1 MLLIRD
7 WGCPE
12 EFSYGDEGG
21 SRYVD
26 MQLEVCYS
34 SPKNLSKNI
43 FWVVVMFYSDA
54 KNLSFKF
61 IF

>member
-26 MQLEVCYS
+26 MQLQVCYS
-34 SPKNLSKNI
+34 SQKT
-43 FWVVVMFYSDA
+43 
-54 KNLSFKF
+54 
-61 IF
+61 

>member
-26 MQLEVCYS
+26 MQLEVRYSLQRYILGCCYVLLRC
-34 SPKNLSKNI
+34 KERI
-43 FWVVVMFYSDA
+43 
-54 KNLSFKF
+54 
-61 IF
+61 I